1 MTLVKFCGI
10 RTMADADAVN
20 EIHPDF
26 AGFVF
31 APGRKRTID
40 ADTAVSLRNAID
52 PDIRTVGVFLDQPIR
67 EIVQIA
73 GSGAIDMIQLH
84 GSESEDYVKDIRNL
98 TGLEVIRAFTV
109 RTGNDAV
116 SHPSTCADRLMFDSG
131 AGSGERFDW
140 SSLSGIR
147 RPFFLAGGLD
157 ADNVYEAIIEV
168 RPFAVDVSS
177 GIETEGNKDKT
188 KMRAFMEAVRRADG
202 RLER

>member
-1 MTLVKFCGI
+1 MVKFCGI

-20 EIHPDF
+20 DIHPDF

-52 PDIRTVGVFLDQPIR
+52 PDIRTVGIFLDQPIR

-84 GSESEDYVKDIRNL
+84 GSESEDYVKDIRTL

-109 RTGNDAV
+109 RTGDV
-116 SHPSTCADRLMFDSG
+116 LHSFTCADRLMFDSG

-202 RLER
+202 RLEG

>member
-1 MTLVKFCGI
+1 MVKFCGI

-52 PDIRTVGVFLDQPIR
+52 PDIRTVGVFKDQPMEDVI
-67 EIVQIA
+67 QISES
-73 GSGAIDMIQLH
+73 GSIDVIQLH
-84 GSESEDYVKDIRNL
+84 GSESEGYVREIRSL

-109 RTGNDAV
+109 SAKEDAV
-116 SHPSTCADRLMFDSG
+116 ACSYTCADRLMFDSG
-131 AGSGERFDW
+131 AGSGETFDW
-140 SSLSGIR
+140 SSLSGIG

-202 RLER
+202 RLEG